1 MRLALFTPGRLAAL
15 AAGLCLSV
23 SATQSVAVE
32 PAAKAEDQTTS
43 PETKPVSL
51 FEAVRQG
58 DVSVNA
64 EGSGDGRMTLSLT
77 NKTKRPL
84 RVVLPPGL
92 IASGATGQFGGMGG
106 MGGGGM
112 GGGMGG
118 MGGGGMG
125 GGMGGMGGGM
135 GGMGGGMGGMGGGG
149 GGGMMG
155 GGGTMPAS
163 MGMMMLGR
171 LIMSLVG
178 DKDSWD
184 QQSLM
189 GGMMGGM
196 GGGGMGGMGGGMG
209 GMGGMGGGMG
219 GRGGG
224 FRSVPPTG
232 LPFAALSP
240 KQTRHLPTRL
250 VRLSDANADQ
260 SMAMPA
266 KGEKLR
272 LGEISQLTDDT
283 RVQGA
288 LKRLAEDKAPQ
299 AVAQLV
305 MLRVASGHEWDAI
318 EGMSKSWSNAH
329 ELTLARNFVDGL
341 GAMPAEETGVL
352 QYEVVS
358 KGTAGESAAQELRD
372 ALKEKTLLGLKGVSG
387 VPSEPKGP
395 AVACK
400 VQVNGDEATVQVA
413 TSDGPARSWA
423 AAGKFTLPLSRKK
436 TGELD
441 VAAVADGLA
450 EGILDRMVRAQLSSG
465 PRSKG
470 KPTYKI
476 KIENASPLILNG
488 IAVLG
493 KENGNDSKILSGISI
508 SPQRSMTLPA
518 TEEMV
523 KSLGLKKG
531 IRVIAADLSGL

>member
-1 MRLALFTPGRLAAL
+1 MRRALFAPGRLAAL

-23 SATQSVAVE
+23 SATPSIADE
-32 PAAKAEDQTTS
+32 PAAKAEDQATS
-43 PETKPVSL
+43 SETKPVSL
-51 FEAVRQG
+51 FDAVRQG

-112 GGGMGG
+112 GGGGMGGGMGGMGGGGMGGMGGGGMGGMGGGG

-125 GGMGGMGGGM
+125 GGMG
-135 GGMGGGMGGMGGGG
+135 
-149 GGGMMG
+149 G

-178 DKDSWD
+178 ERDSWD

-189 GGMMGGM
+189 SGMMGGM
-196 GGGGMGGMGGGMG
+196 GGGMGGMGG

-250 VRLSDANADQ
+250 VRLSDPNADQ

-272 LGEISQLTDDT
+272 LGEISQLTDDA

-288 LKRLAEDKAPQ
+288 MKRLAEDKAPQ

-305 MLRVASGHEWDAI
+305 MLRVASGREWDAI

-341 GAMPAEETGVL
+341 GSLPAEETGVL
-352 QYEVVS
+352 QYEIVA

-413 TSDGPARSWA
+413 TSDGPARAWA
-423 AAGKFTLPLSRKK
+423 AAGKFTLPLARTK
-436 TGELD
+436 TGELN

-450 EGILDRMVRAQLSSG
+450 EGILDRMVRAQLSPG
-465 PRSKG
+465 PRLKG

-493 KENGNDSKILSGISI
+493 KGSETDSKVLAGISI
-508 SPQRSMTLPA
+508 SPQRSLTLPA
-518 TEEMV
+518 TDEMV
-523 KSLGLKKG
+523 KALGLKKG